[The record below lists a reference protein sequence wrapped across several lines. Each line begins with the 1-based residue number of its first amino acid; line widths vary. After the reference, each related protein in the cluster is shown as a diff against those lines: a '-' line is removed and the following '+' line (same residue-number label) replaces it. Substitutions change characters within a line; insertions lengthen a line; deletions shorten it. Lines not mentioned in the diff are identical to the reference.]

1 MFSNKKRNPIVTELF
16 VGGRKLFL
24 LLILILLFQEIL
36 D

>member
-16 VGGRKLFL
+16 VGGRKLLL
-24 LLILILLFQEIL
+24 LLILTLLFQKIL

>member
-16 VGGRKLFL
+16 VGGRKSFL
-24 LLILILLFQEIL
+24 LLILTLLFQKIL